1 MLIYWWIIYQI
12 QPSMQKRSEKMV
24 QKNSYKKKKVPF
36 PPWFSK
42 KPNGLEKRYIRLGT
56 TMIHSD
62 AWRDLPGSA
71 CKLLVAMMLEAGGK
85 KHFQFPCNIAVK
97 YGFSKSGFW
106 RYRDQLVA
114 NGFIEMVANNKLQR
128 RNNVY
133 GFFCNWK
140 DFRIKK

>member
-1 MLIYWWIIYQI
+1 MA
-12 QPSMQKRSEKMV
+12 
-24 QKNSYKKKKVPF
+24 QKNKKVPF

-42 KPNGLEKRYIRLGT
+42 NSNGIEKRYIRLGT

-62 AWRDLPGSA
+62 AWRDLSGPA
-71 CKLLVAMMLEAGGK
+71 CKLMAAMMLEAGGK
-85 KHFQFPCNIAVK
+85 QRFQFPCNIAVK

-106 RYRDQLVA
+106 RYRDQLIA
-114 NGFIEMVANNKLQR
+114 NGFIEVVANNKLQR

-133 GFFCNWK
+133 GFCCDWK